1 MSKGNI
7 HFLFHGSNITNH
19 ESIFNQG
26 FLVDKEHFG
35 DTDEGYIGKG
45 VYFLLIPSI
54 LQLTSKTNMEL
65 AAGAMQ
71 IQWRLE

>member
-45 VYFLLIPSI
+45 VYFSPHP
-54 LQLTSKTNMEL
+54 E
-65 AAGAMQ
+65 
-71 IQWRLE
+71 